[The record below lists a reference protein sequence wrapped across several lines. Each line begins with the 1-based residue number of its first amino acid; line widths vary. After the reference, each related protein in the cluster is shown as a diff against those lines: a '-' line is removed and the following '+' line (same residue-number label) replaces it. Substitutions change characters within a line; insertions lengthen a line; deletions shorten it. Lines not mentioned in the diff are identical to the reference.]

1 MPGRRG
7 RDRAPVSRVEA
18 SAPGKL
24 LLLGEYAV
32 LEGAPALVAAVDR
45 RARVR
50 LRSGGSTAG
59 RITCTPLGV
68 DRAPFQV
75 RDRRLVCRDCNAA
88 RLGLTAAL
96 VPRLFEAFG
105 QPAEA
110 ATEFEIDI
118 DSTALFERAEDGAR
132 VKLGL
137 GSSAAVAAA
146 LIAAFEAALEPGW
159 DASAPA
165 RLRRWLPLYR
175 ELLGGHA
182 SGADL
187 AAAFAG
193 GLAGYRDRPDT
204 GPVVAS
210 RRWPEGLAWLPVWVG
225 RPALTTDFV
234 AGFESWR
241 AGSPERAGGLIGR
254 LTALAAKAD
263 AALDCPAAFIEAVAA
278 YAAGIGEL
286 GAEAGLDIVSAPHRV
301 LAEAGGRLG
310 VVYKSCGAGGGD
322 LGVALDADPDRLRAF
337 ARAAARAGAVP
348 LNLVLAETGADRESA
363 WGGFAGS

>member
-24 LLLGEYAV
+24 LLFGEYAV

-50 LRSGGSTAG
+50 LRSGASNAG

-75 RDRRLVCRDCNAA
+75 RDRRLVCRDCNAVQ
-88 RLGLTAAL
+88 LGLTAAL
-96 VPRLFEAFG
+96 VPRLLEAFG

-110 ATEFEIDI
+110 VTEFEIEI
-118 DSTALFERAEDGAR
+118 DSTALFQSVEDGAP

-146 LIAAFEAALEPGW
+146 LIAAFEAALAPGW

-175 ELLGGHA
+175 ELLGGRA

-193 GLAGYRDRPDT
+193 GLAGYRECSDT

-210 RRWPEGLAWLPVWVG
+210 RRWPDGVAWLPVWVG

-234 AGFESWR
+234 AGFERWR
-241 AGSPERAGGLIGR
+241 AGSPECAGGVIGR
-254 LTALAAKAD
+254 LSALAAKAE
-263 AALDCPAAFIEAVAA
+263 AALNRPEAFIEAVAD
-278 YAAGIGEL
+278 YAAGISDL
-286 GAEAGLDIVSAPHRV
+286 GAEAGLDIVSAPHRA
-301 LAEAGGRLG
+301 LAEAAGRLG

-322 LGVALDADPDRLRAF
+322 LGVALDTDPGRLRAF
-337 ARAAARAGAVP
+337 GRAAARAGAVP

-363 WGGFAGS
+363 SGGFAGT